1 MQHCTTVVL
10 TPTDFWTN
18 WGLLG
23 SVNKRP
29 NSSPDLP
36 DWGECENGKSLNH
49 FHSKFRKTGMFYF
62 FFFTG
67 FNIDY
72 IKNVNMNIPQSPEAR
87 LVQVSLL
94 PVWVETQLRPPRLP
108 IASHPVLGFQNLTG
122 NPERQYYDVKKVSFY
137 WHIWEREG
145 CHRVYLK
152 PSNLSVTRF

>member
-1 MQHCTTVVL
+1 MREWKESEPFSLEIQENRNVL
-10 TPTDFWTN
+10 LF
-18 WGLLG
+18 
-23 SVNKRP
+23 
-29 NSSPDLP
+29 
-36 DWGECENGKSLNH
+36 
-49 FHSKFRKTGMFYF
+49 F

-108 IASHPVLGFQNLTG
+108 IASHPVLRFQNLTG

-137 WHIWEREG
+137 
-145 CHRVYLK
+145 
-152 PSNLSVTRF
+152 